1 MKTKKTFA
9 IAISLMI
16 SLWLVW
22 CTSQQVTTSSTTDQ
36 TTQTTS
42 SSWSTAASSSTSVE
56 VITLNSD
63 SITYNGE
70 HGGSRGEDTLSAT
83 ISVDKTGTIRSVS
96 VNTNT
101 QNPKSQM
108 YQSSF
113 KQSIS
118 ASLVGKPLKSVSI
131 GKVGGASNTS
141 EAFQQALDS
150 IKTQYTW

>member
-1 MKTKKTFA
+1 MKAKKTFA

-22 CTSQQVTTSSTTDQ
+22 CTSQQVTNSSTTDQ
-36 TTQTTS
+36 TNQVTNSLAT
-42 SSWSTAASSSTSVE
+42 WSTSVE

-83 ISVDKTGTIRSVS
+83 ISVDETGTIRSVS
-96 VNTNT
+96 VDTNT

-118 ASLVGKPLKSVSI
+118 ASLIGKPLKSVSI

-150 IKTQYTW
+150 IKAQYTW